1 MAEFIPDEA
10 SFVNLRGK
18 VIVVTGGAT
27 GIGRA
32 TVIRL
37 HSVGAMVVFGDIASQ
52 PAIALVSN
60 LNTSPSIGEVSFFQC
75 DVTKYDDIY
84 NLVKSAYDK
93 YGRID
98 HVFPCAGVFE
108 QGQWFDPEL
117 TMESVKKEKG
127 PQATLDI
134 NVLGLANFVRVA
146 VVFMREGIQKGEN
159 KSITLMSSVNA
170 FRESPGLY
178 MYQTSKHAVQGLMRS
193 MRKPIF
199 ERDGIRVNTV
209 NPGVTESPMTANLV
223 HVFKQPGFYCQSADD
238 VAKMVLGLQVR
249 TDLNGKGIYVEGG
262 SAWEFEDSFYR
273 EQPAWLG
280 QEPTRRMRANAEAV
294 NKVCASFSELFSSLL
309 TRNLG
314 SLDEEVVRV

>member
-1 MAEFIPDEA
+1 MADFIPDEA
-10 SFVNLRGK
+10 KFVELRGK
-18 VIVVTGGAT
+18 VIVITGGAT

-32 TVIRL
+32 TVTRL
-37 HSVGAMVVFGDIASQ
+37 HNVGALVVFGDIASQ
-52 PAIALVSN
+52 PALELVST
-60 LNTSPSIGEVSFFQC
+60 LDASSRTGEVSFVQC
-75 DVTKYDDIY
+75 DVTNYDDIY
-84 NLVKSAYDK
+84 NLVKTAYDK

-108 QGQWFDPEL
+108 KGQWFDPEL
-117 TMESVKKEKG
+117 TMESVKNEKG

-134 NVLGLANFVRVA
+134 NVIGLANFVRVA
-146 VVFMREGIQKGEN
+146 VVFMREGMQKGEN

-209 NPGVTESPMTANLV
+209 NPGVTESPMTANIV
-223 HVFKQPGFYCQSADD
+223 HAFKQPGFYCQSPDD
-238 VAKMVLGLQVR
+238 IARMVLGLQVR
-249 TDLNGKGIYVEGG
+249 ADLNGKGIYVEGG
-262 SAWEFEDSFYR
+262 SGWEFEDSFYR

-280 QEPTRRMRANAEAV
+280 EEPTRRMRANAEAV
-294 NKVCASFSELFSSLL
+294 NKACTSHFEAAQVC
-309 TRNLG
+309 
-314 SLDEEVVRV
+314 